1 MSKEVGGL
9 VGSRREKGARSAPT
23 ARRSGPSR
31 DLGKDPDG
39 CLERRLLPLL
49 RLPRGL
55 RPAKEGASELS
66 VHWGRRDREICG
78 GAPLWWRPDERE
90 WLTRAKS

>member
-1 MSKEVGGL
+1 MA
-9 VGSRREKGARSAPT
+9 GSRRVKGAGSAPT

-49 RLPRGL
+49 CLPRGL
-55 RPAKEGASELS
+55 RPAKVGASELS
-66 VHWGRRDREICG
+66 VHWDDEIRKYVVERLCG
-78 GAPLWWRPDERE
+78 GGQTSA
-90 WLTRAKS
+90 SG

>member
-23 ARRSGPSR
+23 ARRLGPSR
-31 DLGKDPDG
+31 DLSKDPDG

-66 VHWGRRDREICG
+66 VHWDDEIAKYVVERLCG
-78 GAPLWWRPDERE
+78 GDQTSA
-90 WLTRAKS
+90 SG